1 MASLRGGKSVSAPKE
16 SIEHPARP
24 EEIVEA
30 DQLEGLQW
38 LNTRLYAIAK
48 RNEARAVHAE
58 AAAIEAE
65 ASAIEIRANAILLKI
80 GERLG
85 VNETHNS
92 EVRDEKLVFVRRP

>member
-1 MASLRGGKSVSAPKE
+1 VSAPEK
-16 SIEHPARP
+16 SIEHSARS
-24 EEIVEA
+24 EEIIEA
-30 DQLEGLQW
+30 DQLESLQW

-58 AAAIEAE
+58 AASIEAE
-65 ASAIEIRANAILLKI
+65 ASAIEMRANAILLQI

-92 EVRDEKLVFVRRP
+92 EVRDEKLVFVKKP